1 MTTSWKPNKNL
12 KLIQQRTTEAQC
24 GVEGDKY
31 RIIQVISNLL
41 GNTLKFA
48 KDGTVLVNAKND
60 RKGNEVVDSVKD
72 TGQGLDPE
80 VLPRLFSKF
89 ASKSFQGTGL
99 CLFISKGIVEAHGGK
114 MWADNNADGRGATFF
129 FSLPVAH

>member
-1 MTTSWKPNKNL
+1 M
-12 KLIQQRTTEAQC
+12 
-24 GVEGDKY
+24 
-31 RIIQVISNLL
+31 

-60 RKGNEVVDSVKD
+60 RKGNEVVVSVKD

-89 ASKSFQGTGL
+89 ASKSFQGTDWVYLSPKALSKLMVARCGL
-99 CLFISKGIVEAHGGK
+99 TIMLMVEALLS
-114 MWADNNADGRGATFF
+114 F
-129 FSLPVAH
+129 LVCL